1 MKEPIL
7 INVVGP
13 TAIGKTSLAIK
24 LAQHFNTEILSADSR
39 QFYKELSIGTAAP
52 DEEELAAAK
61 HHFIH
66 NRSISEDYSVGA
78 YEKDALVKLD
88 ELFTKYNPLILV
100 GGSGLYVDAVNKG
113 LNEFPDVKPE
123 VKESL
128 QLTYEKKGI
137 AYLQEQL
144 QKLDPEYY
152 QKVDIQNH
160 VRLLR
165 ALEVCLSTGKP
176 YSSYL
181 NQEKPK
187 RKFKSIYI
195 GLKAAREVLYA
206 RINKRVDLMVEAG
219 LLEEVKSVLEYKDKN
234 ALQTVG
240 YSEVFK
246 YLDKT
251 YDWDTAVSE
260 IKKNSRRYAK
270 RQMTWFNRNPDI
282 IWFDYQTDFDD
293 IIKEIKN
300 AF

>member
-1 MKEPIL
+1 MKESIL

-13 TAIGKTSLAIK
+13 TAIGKTGLAIK

-66 NRSISEDYSVGA
+66 NRSIRDAYSVGA
-78 YEKDALVKLD
+78 YEKDALAKLD

-113 LNEFPDVKPE
+113 LNNFPDVKSE
-123 VKESL
+123 VKEKL
-128 QLTYEKKGI
+128 QLAYEDKGLV
-137 AYLQEQL
+137 YLQEKL
-144 QKLDPEYY
+144 QRLDPEYY

-176 YSSYL
+176 YSSFL
-181 NQEKPK
+181 NQEKPE

-195 GLKAAREVLYA
+195 GLKAPREELYA
-206 RINKRVDLMVEAG
+206 RINKRVDLMIEAG
-219 LLEEVKSVLEYKDKN
+219 LLNEVKSVLDYKNHN

-240 YSEVFK
+240 YSEIFK
-246 YLDKT
+246 YIDEI
-251 YDWDTAVSE
+251 YDWNMAISE

-282 IWFDYQTDFDD
+282 IWFDYQTEFD
-293 IIKEIKN
+293 EIVNKVKKVL
-300 AF
+300 